1 MPEELK
7 DTSSLENPI
16 TQQPSVN
23 GSIEQ
28 ALEDSENRRK
38 EEGGFGVEKPISVI
52 FAEIEG
58 FEVDS
63 NANMDMIEETSI
75 VKQQFDL
82 ELDNIIA
89 KYGGITDK
97 IQGGF
102 FMATFGTQVTN
113 KDDPTCAVLA
123 AMDMVKI
130 TDKFPAVDIHVG
142 INSGVAWVGG
152 IGTDQYTDTTVLG
165 PTVNL
170 AARIKAKAG
179 SKQVFVS
186 PSVYHLTKDIFVYHP
201 LPAESF
207 KEFNANNIRRRG
219 TVG

>member
-1 MPEELK
+1 MPEELE
-7 DTSSLENPI
+7 DTSSLENSI
-16 TQQPSVN
+16 MQQSGVN
-23 GSIEQ
+23 ESIEQ

-52 FAEIEG
+52 FAQIDG

-130 TDKFPAVDIHVG
+130 TEKFPAVAIHVG
-142 INSGVAWVGG
+142 INSCVAWVGG

-186 PSVYHLTKDIFVYHP
+186 PSVYHLTKDIFVYQS

-207 KEFNANNIRRRG
+207 KELLS
-219 TVG
+219 

>member
-102 FMATFGTQVTN
+102 FMATF
-113 KDDPTCAVLA
+113 L
-123 AMDMVKI
+123 
-130 TDKFPAVDIHVG
+130 
-142 INSGVAWVGG
+142 
-152 IGTDQYTDTTVLG
+152 
-165 PTVNL
+165 
-170 AARIKAKAG
+170 
-179 SKQVFVS
+179 
-186 PSVYHLTKDIFVYHP
+186 
-201 LPAESF
+201 SF
-207 KEFNANNIRRRG
+207 
-219 TVG
+219 

>member
-1 MPEELK
+1 MPEELE
-7 DTSSLENPI
+7 DTSSLENSI
-16 TQQPSVN
+16 MQQPGVN
-23 GSIEQ
+23 ESIEQ

-52 FAEIEG
+52 FAAIEG

-63 NANMDMIEETSI
+63 NADMDMIEEISI

-82 ELDNIIA
+82 ELDNIIT

-97 IQGGF
+97 IQGSF

-130 TDKFPAVDIHVG
+130 TDKFPD
-142 INSGVAWVGG
+142 
-152 IGTDQYTDTTVLG
+152 
-165 PTVNL
+165 
-170 AARIKAKAG
+170 AARAAEALEGWPKHWKHARERSSLPSPASAPSPG
-179 SKQVFVS
+179 LLGGPQGVGWPVS
-186 PSVYHLTKDIFVYHP
+186 
-201 LPAESF
+201 
-207 KEFNANNIRRRG
+207 
-219 TVG
+219 TV